1 MTLRIGTSAAGG
13 TFYTQGEAIVELL
26 NREGSAGEAK
36 VVETKLA
43 SVDNANR
50 LDAGEIE
57 FGFMASNWIGLAKD
71 GSPPFDHE
79 IALRMVSP
87 TNAGPIFFITLANS
101 AIKAIPDLKGR
112 RIAVGPKGSGMARHV
127 HTIFNVLGILVSD
140 FTPVYLDFPEGA
152 DALVAGEIDA
162 QFQTPIPNAV
172 MTDLSE
178 RADIRVVPYAP
189 GQIDKILSEVS
200 YYRKITMKKGVF
212 RGIVED
218 IPQIAVVNVLV
229 THERVAADAVHVV
242 VKTMI
247 ENSETLA
254 RMNPLFKGLANL
266 YEPLRLKG
274 AAALQMGGVSLH
286 PGAIRAYKEAGL
298 IT

>member
-26 NREGSAGEAK
+26 NREESVEEAK
-36 VVETKLA
+36 VVETNLA

-71 GSPPFDHE
+71 GSLPFDHK
-79 IALRMVSP
+79 IALCMASP
-87 TNAGPIFFITLANS
+87 TNSGPIFFITLANS
-101 AIKAIPDLKGR
+101 AIKTIPDLKGK
-112 RIAVGPKGSGMARHV
+112 RIAVGPKGSGMTRHV
-127 HTIFNVLGILVSD
+127 HTIFEVLGISFSD

-152 DALVAGEIDA
+152 DALVSGEIDA
-162 QFQTPIPNAV
+162 QFQTPIPNTV

-178 RADIRVVPYAP
+178 RVDVRVVPYAS

-200 YYRKITMKKGVF
+200 CYQKITMKKGAL
-212 RGIVED
+212 RGIAED
-218 IPQIAVVNVLV
+218 IAQIAVVNVLV
-229 THERVAADAVHVV
+229 THERVTQDSVHVV

-247 ENSETLA
+247 ENSDILA

-266 YEPLRLKG
+266 YEPLRAKG
-274 AAALQMGGVSLH
+274 TAALQMGGVSLH
-286 PGAIRAYKEAGL
+286 PGALRAYKEAGL
-298 IT
+298 LA

>member
-1 MTLRIGTSAAGG
+1 MTLRIGTSTAGG

-26 NREGSAGEAK
+26 NREGSAEEAK
-36 VVETKLA
+36 VVETNLA

-71 GSPPFDHE
+71 GSPPFDHK
-79 IALRMVSP
+79 IALRMASP
-87 TNAGPIFFITLANS
+87 TNSGPIFFITLANS
-101 AIKAIPDLKGR
+101 AIKTIPDLKGR
-112 RIAVGPKGSGMARHV
+112 RVAVGPKGSGMARHV
-127 HTIFNVLGILVSD
+127 HTIFSVLGILLSD
-140 FTPVYLDFPEGA
+140 FIPVYLDFPEGA

-178 RADIRVVPYAP
+178 RADLRVISYPP
-189 GQIDKILSEVS
+189 GQINKILSEVS

-229 THERVAADAVHVV
+229 THERVATDTVHVV

-254 RMNPLFKGLANL
+254 RMNPLFKGLADL

-286 PGAIRAYKEAGL
+286 PGALRAYKEAGL
-298 IT
+298 IS